1 MLSGDARRVRRA
13 LCLPGGRACDTMLP
27 QREVKV
33 SCVRMVCQS
42 SCVRKGW
49 VAMQPFRL
57 RLKSEHVAPTLEAHA
72 VQVRAV
78 RARAVQAHDLQ
89 VACDRL

>member
-1 MLSGDARRVRRA
+1 
-13 LCLPGGRACDTMLP
+13 
-27 QREVKV
+27 
-33 SCVRMVCQS
+33 
-42 SCVRKGW
+42 
-49 VAMQPFRL
+49 MQPFRL